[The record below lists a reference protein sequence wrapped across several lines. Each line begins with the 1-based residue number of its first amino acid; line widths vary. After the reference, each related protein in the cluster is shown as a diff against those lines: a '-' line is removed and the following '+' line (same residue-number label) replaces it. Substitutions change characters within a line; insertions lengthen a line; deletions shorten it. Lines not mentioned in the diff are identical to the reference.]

1 MNQIY
6 RKKTLPL
13 SLYIL
18 LFIFYFLFPVRGYG
32 AQDKANADAAFRSGH
47 YQKAITHYN
56 AALKQGQS
64 AETYYNMGN
73 AYFRMGDY
81 PEAMIAY
88 QRAARLSPAN
98 SDIKHNIE
106 ITANKTIDRLPVS
119 SDIFFIEWYKAF
131 VCLLSI
137 DNWAVISIVA
147 FALSLICFLL
157 YLFVQQIGIRRIS
170 FYSSVVLALT
180 FLFSILFAWHQHKML
195 LAKDKGVVTA
205 EMVTVKSSPTHKSSD
220 AFVIHEGTSVNI
232 KDSDIKGW
240 YQIELSDGRQG
251 WMPSASVEVI

>member
-1 MNQIY
+1 MSMLYN
-6 RKKTLPL
+6 KKTLPL

-18 LFIFYFLFPVRGYG
+18 LFTFYFLLPVRGVE
-32 AQDKANADAAFRSGH
+32 AHDKANGDAAFRSGH

-88 QRAARLSPAN
+88 QRAARLSPSN
-98 SDIKHNIE
+98 SDIQHNID

-119 SDIFFIEWYKAF
+119 SDVFFVEWYKAF

-157 YLFVQQIGIRRIS
+157 YLFVEQIGIRRIS
-170 FYSSVVLALT
+170 FYSSVVLSLT
-180 FLFSILFAWHQHKML
+180 FLCSILFAYQQHGQL
-195 LAKDKGVVTA
+195 LSKDKGVVIA
-205 EMVTVKSSPTHKSSD
+205 EVATVKTSPTQKSSD

-251 WMPSASVEVI
+251 WMPSSTVEEI

>member
-6 RKKTLPL
+6 RILYLVLCTLYLAPC
-13 SLYIL
+13 
-18 LFIFYFLFPVRGYG
+18 V

-98 SDIKHNIE
+98 SDIRHNIE

-119 SDIFFIEWYKAF
+119 SDIFFVEWYKAF

-157 YLFVQQIGIRRIS
+157 YLFMEQIGIRRIS

-205 EMVTVKSSPTHKSSD
+205 EMVTVKASPTHKSSD

-251 WMPSASVEVI
+251 WMPSSTVEEI

>member
-1 MNQIY
+1 MNQLY
-6 RKKTLPL
+6 RILYLVLCTLYLAPC
-13 SLYIL
+13 
-18 LFIFYFLFPVRGYG
+18 V

-73 AYFRMGDY
+73 AYFRLGDY
-81 PEAMIAY
+81 PQAMIAY

-119 SDIFFIEWYKAF
+119 SDIFFVEWYKAF

-137 DNWAVISIVA
+137 DSWAIVSIVA
-147 FALSLICFLL
+147 LALSLIFFLV
-157 YLFVQQIGIRRIS
+157 YLFVEQIGIRRIS
-170 FYSSVVLALT
+170 FYSSVVLSLT
-180 FLFSILFAWHQHKML
+180 FLCSILFAYQQHDQL
-195 LAKDKGVVTA
+195 LSKDKGVVIA
-205 EMVTVKSSPTHKSSD
+205 EVATVKTSPTQKSSD

-240 YQIELSDGRQG
+240 FLIELSDGRQG
-251 WMPSASVEVI
+251 WMPSSTVEVI

>member
-6 RKKTLPL
+6 RILYLVLCTLYLAPC
-13 SLYIL
+13 
-18 LFIFYFLFPVRGYG
+18 G
-32 AQDKANADAAFRSGH
+32 AQDKANADAAYRSGH

-73 AYFRMGDY
+73 AYYRMGNY
-81 PEAMIAY
+81 PQAMIAY

-98 SDIKHNIE
+98 SDIQHNIE

-119 SDIFFIEWYKAF
+119 SDIFFVGWYKAF
-131 VCLLSI
+131 VSSLSI

-147 FALSLICFLL
+147 FALALIFFLL
-157 YLFVQQIGIRRIS
+157 YLFVETISIRRIS
-170 FYSSVVLALT
+170 FYSSVVLTLT

-205 EMVTVKSSPTHKSSD
+205 EMVTVKTSPTHKSSD
-220 AFVIHEGTSVNI
+220 AFAIHEGTSVKI
-232 KDSDIKGW
+232 KDADIKGW
-240 YQIELSDGRQG
+240 FQIELSDGRQG
-251 WMPSASVEVI
+251 WLSSSSVEVI